1 VNLGRIW
8 RVVHDTTKRDRKPSL
23 AKATPQELVKLFSHP
38 NGWYRDTAQRLLVE
52 RGEKSVAPG
61 LKQLATTRP
70 DYRVKLHA
78 LWTLD
83 GIGEIDAATVQAA
96 LADKSPDVRASAVRL
111 SERWLGEA
119 NHPLQAAIIKLTDDP
134 TWTVRRQ
141 VAASLGALPAA
152 MRVAP
157 LADILRKYVSDQVT
171 VDAAIS
177 GLAGLESQVL
187 DIVLQNPGSPAK
199 GEAVVVESHP
209 AMDHVTML
217 AAAIGRGRDAA
228 AVDSL
233 IALATQPN
241 NPLRS
246 MAILRGLDL
255 GLEGGSGGRGG
266 GGRGGRGTGGAA
278 LLSLPAEPTALVSLK
293 EPSNPPWLQT
303 KDNVSGLTAVA
314 KRVLARLTWPGKP
327 TPVVDV
333 VPLTP
338 EQQKRFAQGQEIYNN
353 LCIACHQPDG
363 QGREKIAPPLVNSR
377 YVVADPGVSTRIVL
391 SGKEGPVGLMPPLGG
406 SLSDEQIAAVL
417 TYIRREWGHTASAVE
432 PADVKEVRGMTASR
446 NRPWTEDEVSRL
458 VGGRGGRGGR
468 GGQ

>member
-1 VNLGRIW
+1 
-8 RVVHDTTKRDRKPSL
+8 
-23 AKATPQELVKLFSHP
+23 
-38 NGWYRDTAQRLLVE
+38 
-52 RGEKSVAPG
+52 
-61 LKQLATTRP
+61 
-70 DYRVKLHA
+70 
-78 LWTLD
+78 
-83 GIGEIDAATVQAA
+83 
-96 LADKSPDVRASAVRL
+96 
-111 SERWLGEA
+111 
-119 NHPLQAAIIKLTDDP
+119 
-134 TWTVRRQ
+134 
-141 VAASLGALPAA
+141 
-152 MRVAP
+152 
-157 LADILRKYVSDQVT
+157 
-171 VDAAIS
+171 
-177 GLAGLESQVL
+177 
-187 DIVLQNPGSPAK
+187 
-199 GEAVVVESHP
+199 
-209 AMDHVTML
+209 
-217 AAAIGRGRDAA
+217 
-228 AVDSL
+228 
-233 IALATQPN
+233 
-241 NPLRS
+241 
-246 MAILRGLDL
+246 
-255 GLEGGSGGRGG
+255 
-266 GGRGGRGTGGAA
+266 
-278 LLSLPAEPTALVSLK
+278 
-293 EPSNPPWLQT
+293 
-303 KDNVSGLTAVA
+303 LTAVA